1 MMVGKHEHRRVIR
14 RLWSPPSLPVQIPV
28 SAAGPEHV
36 ASHDV
41 GARVDDSVDLGVV
54 LVGVIEH
61 PGVQPAV
68 DAFAE
73 RQVLGLVRA
82 CGVAIQG
89 HGDVCGDYGH
99 AGTDYRRPRKSSNP
113 LCSVSVRGIVD

>member
-1 MMVGKHEHRRVIR
+1 
-14 RLWSPPSLPVQIPV
+14 
-28 SAAGPEHV
+28 
-36 ASHDV
+36 
-41 GARVDDSVDLGVV
+41 VDDSVDLGAV

-61 PGVQPAV
+61 PSVQPAV

-82 CGVAIQG
+82 CGVAVQG
-89 HGDVCGDYGH
+89 HWAPANAGADVCGDYGH